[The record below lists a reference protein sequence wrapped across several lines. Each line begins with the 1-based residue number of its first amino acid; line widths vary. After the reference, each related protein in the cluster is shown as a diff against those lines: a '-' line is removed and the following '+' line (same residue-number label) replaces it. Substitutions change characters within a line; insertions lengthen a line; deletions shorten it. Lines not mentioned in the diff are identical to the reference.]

1 MFYYKTSILLFNCFL
16 FPHIFLHQGKYII
29 IFSLP
34 LRTGQAH
41 LRYPCLAAS
50 TFSAGCIMSLRLRSP
65 LHHAPVFCFLPLH
78 TRQAYLRYPCLATS
92 TFSAGCIMSLRLRSP
107 LQHAPVF
114 PFSLPLH
121 KGQAY
126 LLRRYPCLATSTLS
140 PHSRLRN
147 VLRSS
152 AHTVSLPLRSGN
164 ALTQALLRNPCPLP
178 PRSPAPPIYFF
189 SKFSSLCG
197 STGSLKSAFIIKGFQ
212 YLPKQVSPKH
222 LKTHFV
228 DFETL
233 RLT

>member
-65 LHHAPVFCFLPLH
+65 LHHAPD
-78 TRQAYLRYPCLATS
+78 
-92 TFSAGCIMSLRLRSP
+92 
-107 LQHAPVF
+107 F

-121 KGQAY
+121 TGQAY
-126 LLRRYPCLATSTLS
+126 LLRRHPCFTPTTLS

-152 AHTVSLPLRSGN
+152 AHTASLTLCSGS
-164 ALTQALLRNPCPLP
+164 ALTQALLCNPCPLP
-178 PRSPAPPIYFF
+178 PRSPCHANLLFLKIFF
-189 SKFSSLCG
+189 
-197 STGSLKSAFIIKGFQ
+197 
-212 YLPKQVSPKH
+212 
-222 LKTHFV
+222 FV
-228 DFETL
+228 Q
-233 RLT
+233 